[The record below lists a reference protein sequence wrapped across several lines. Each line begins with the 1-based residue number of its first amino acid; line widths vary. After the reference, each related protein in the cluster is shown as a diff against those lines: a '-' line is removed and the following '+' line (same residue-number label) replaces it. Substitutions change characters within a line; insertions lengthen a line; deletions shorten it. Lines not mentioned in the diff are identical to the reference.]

1 MVGKSNTLTLLWV
14 DHDNPDHIHLY
25 RDLDML
31 MECMIWLDLKVV
43 RCDDIH
49 LSHLD
54 SVYSI
59 NSNLNVLEAED
70 HMFLKEDQSLGIEDL
85 VGQSHTVVCMLLM
98 RCSEEDLWMEMVR

>member
-70 HMFLKEDQSLGIEDL
+70 HMFLKEDQSLGIGDL
-85 VGQSHTVVCMLLM
+85 VEQNHMAVYRSLM
-98 RCSEEDLWMEMVR
+98 RSNEDLWMEMVR